1 MHVKILVAHYYRVCY
16 LCVNTLRRAP
26 IRALQ
31 ADGNAMQPSLLAPP
45 LRSSLDA
52 RTPEFQQ
59 NRDAMLEKLQEIEA
73 LLDEA
78 ELGGGPHH
86 HERLAKRGKL
96 PVRERIALALD
107 PDSPFLE
114 ISSLAGYNSDYVVGG
129 GAVLGIGVIAGVE
142 CVIFANDP
150 TVLGGALTPYVSK
163 KWMRALEIA
172 RDNHIPYV
180 SFVESAGADLRMEPR
195 DDDGKKRRRPAK
207 VNHFAESG
215 RFFYEMIELSKLEIP
230 TVCVVF
236 GSSTAG
242 GAYQPGMSDYNVV
255 IKQQSKIFL
264 AGPPLVKMATG
275 EESDDESLGGA
286 QMHAEVSGLGE
297 YLAEDEPDALRLC
310 RAIVSHLN
318 WRKPGPEPS
327 LRADPPELDPEELL
341 GIMDP
346 ELRRPVEIRDV
357 IGRIVDG
364 SRFEEFKPR
373 YGPTLVCG
381 FASIHGYPV
390 GVLGN
395 NGVIY
400 PESAEKAG
408 HFVQLCNQ
416 IDVPLIFLQNL
427 TGFIVGRDFEQAG
440 MIKKGSQLINAVTNS
455 EVPHLTVIV
464 GASYG
469 AGTYA
474 MSGRAFNNRFTFLW
488 PSAKIAVMGGKQIAG
503 VMSIVRRRQAAR
515 KGEPFDEQADAKM
528 VAAVE
533 AAQEKGSIALE
544 ASGAISDDGILDPRD
559 TRTALGICL
568 SVVRNKPIEGANGYG
583 VFRL

>member
-1 MHVKILVAHYYRVCY
+1 
-16 LCVNTLRRAP
+16 
-26 IRALQ
+26 
-31 ADGNAMQPSLLAPP
+31 MQPTLLAPP
-45 LRSSLDA
+45 LRSTLDP
-52 RTPEFQQ
+52 RSPEFQE
-59 NRDAMLEKLQEIEA
+59 NREDMLKRLEEIDA

-78 ELGGGPHH
+78 ELGGGAYH

-114 ISSLAGYNSDYVVGG
+114 ISSLAAYNSSYTIGG

-150 TVLGGALTPYVSK
+150 TVLGGAITPYVAK

-172 RDNHIPYV
+172 RDNHMPYV
-180 SFVESAGADLRMEPR
+180 SFVESAGADLRRSGSSSKDEGEPGG
-195 DDDGKKRRRPAK
+195 DASSIG
-207 VNHFAESG
+207 HFAETG
-215 RFFYEMIELSKLEIP
+215 RVFYEMIELSKLEIP

-255 IKQQSKIFL
+255 IKEQSKIFL

-275 EESDDESLGGA
+275 EDSDAESLGGA
-286 QMHAEVSGLGE
+286 KMHAEISGLGE
-297 YLAEDEPDALRLC
+297 YFAEDEPDALRLC
-310 RAIVSHLN
+310 REIVSHLN

-327 LRADPPELDPEELL
+327 LRADPPVLDPEELL
-341 GIMDP
+341 GIIDP

-381 FASIHGYPV
+381 FASIQGYPV
-390 GVLGN
+390 GILGN
-395 NGVIY
+395 NGVLY
-400 PESAEKAG
+400 PDSAEKAA

-416 IDVPLIFLQNL
+416 VDVPLVFFQNL
-427 TGFIVGRDFEQAG
+427 TGFIVGREFEQAG
-440 MIKKGSQLINAVTNS
+440 MVKKGSQMLNAVTNS

-474 MSGRAFNNRFTFLW
+474 MSGRAFNNRFTFIW

-503 VMSIVRRRQAAR
+503 VMSIVRRGQAAR
-515 KGEPFDEQADAKM
+515 KGEPFDEEADAKLREL
-528 VAAVE
+528 VE
-533 AAQEKGSIALE
+533 AAQESGSVALE
-544 ASGAISDDGILDPRD
+544 ASGAISDDGIIDPRD
-559 TRTALGICL
+559 TRTVLGICL
-568 SVVRNKPIEGANGYG
+568 SAVRNKPIEGTDGYG